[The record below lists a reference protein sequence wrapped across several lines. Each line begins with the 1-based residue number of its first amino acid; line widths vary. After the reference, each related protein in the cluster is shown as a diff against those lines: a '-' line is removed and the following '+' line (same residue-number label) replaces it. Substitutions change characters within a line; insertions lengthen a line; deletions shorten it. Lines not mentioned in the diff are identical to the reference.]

1 MLGLAIVAIAVKVGY
16 LASITNPYALSI
28 AQPLLGLPV
37 FSGISLRVLTYFVMM
52 AIGIAFVLWKARQE
66 RLHNNFQPISVTFES
81 KPLSNK
87 HTAMLIVLII
97 GVVFIKELLKT

>member
-52 AIGIAFVLWKARQE
+52 AIGIAFVLWKADKNVYTIISS
-66 RLHNNFQPISVTFES
+66 LSLLLSKVNLFQINIQPC
-81 KPLSNK
+81 L
-87 HTAMLIVLII
+87 
-97 GVVFIKELLKT
+97 